1 MQLTQPGALVTEA
14 GSTTGSHTIPATQIV
29 GSIRFHWGRR
39 HAQGLP
45 GAVMSTS
52 KIPFS
57 LRGAGA
63 AAPQP
68 QIAAP
73 NGQSQTLGVLA
84 AACIATAAPYAG
96 AQAQTPSG
104 QLPALN
110 VEAPAEVRRAQPA
123 RARPSQARATPRAA
137 RPRAARPATAAPGPA
152 EPAPAVAAPG
162 ANPYA
167 DPAAPYKVDRSASGK
182 LTEPL
187 LNTPRTVTTIPKEV
201 IADKGATS
209 FRDLVRTTPGLTLGT
224 GEGGNAYGDRVTIR
238 GFDARN
244 DVYVDGVRDAGVSI
258 RENFN
263 TEQVEVL
270 KGPSGT
276 VGGRGSAGGAVNVV
290 TKAPSFVNFME
301 AGVQFGTDAT
311 RRATVD
317 GNYVVHPDI
326 AVRVNGMGQ
335 LADVAGRDEVFD
347 NRWGGA
353 IAVTYR
359 PLQNFKVTLSYSHTD
374 IDQLPD
380 WGVPFNTRTLRPFT
394 ENGLRRS
401 NYYGLPN
408 RDFQKARQD
417 IASAKLDWDVN
428 HWLNVTNTTRYGF
441 SVLDYVA
448 GAPGTPVTTA
458 ANPALWTV
466 PSTAKS
472 RYQDVETYAN
482 QTQATMKFDT
492 FGWKHTLVVGA
503 EFSREDLSRD
513 TYLAL
518 ATEAFGAVNIPGTTL
533 NLWNPRGVD
542 IPFTGTFVKTGRPTN
557 VVVDTA
563 SLYALD
569 TINIQDKLFLTGGI
583 RMEHYDT
590 KASSTAANGVTTVLS
605 RDDTLVNFNL
615 GATYKLLPE
624 LAIYAAYGTSSNPS
638 GAELDGGGNDYGGLT
653 AQNATVGPEKNKSY
667 EVGAKWEAFDRKL
680 LLTAALFRTEKTNA
694 RETLG
699 ASIVGGGEYKVEGV
713 EFSVGGK
720 VFDRLSLFGGA
731 VFMSSEITKSVT
743 AANIGRKLAN
753 VAHESFSLL
762 AKYDV
767 TDKLSVGAQATYTSK
782 QFGGTLAAN
791 NNVLPD
797 GWRFDALAEYK
808 FTPSISAKIQVLNLT
823 NEVLYDAFYRSG
835 APYVY
840 LAPGRSA
847 QFSLAFKY

>member
-1 MQLTQPGALVTEA
+1 
-14 GSTTGSHTIPATQIV
+14 
-29 GSIRFHWGRR
+29 
-39 HAQGLP
+39 
-45 GAVMSTS
+45 MSNI

-57 LRGAGA
+57 LRGAEPTSILTAKLPA
-63 AAPQP
+63 AKIPTAKVS
-68 QIAAP
+68 AANRAASAASHP
-73 NGQSQTLGVLA
+73 AALGVFA
-84 AACIATAAPYAG
+84 AACIASTAPLDEAR
-96 AQAQTPSG
+96 AQSASG

-123 RARPSQARATPRAA
+123 RARATPARAPSRAAA
-137 RPRAARPATAAPGPA
+137 RPRAARPVATAAPAPAGPA
-152 EPAPAVAAPG
+152 PAAPG

-167 DPAAPYKVDRSASGK
+167 DAAAPYKVDRSASGK
-182 LTEPL
+182 LSEPL

-209 FRDLVRTTPGLTLGT
+209 FRELVRTTPGLTLGT
-224 GEGGNAYGDRVTIR
+224 GEGGNAYGDRVSIR

-244 DVYVDGVRDAGVSI
+244 DIYVDGVRDAGVNI

-263 TEQVEVL
+263 TEQVEIL

-276 VGGRGSAGGAVNVV
+276 VGGRGSSGGAVNVV
-290 TKAPSFVNFME
+290 TKAPSFVNFMN
-301 AGVQFGTDAT
+301 AGVQLGTDAT
-311 RRATVD
+311 RRATLD
-317 GNYVVHPDI
+317 TNYVVNPDLAI
-326 AVRVNGMGQ
+326 RINGMGQ

-353 IAVTYR
+353 FAVTYR
-359 PLQNFKVTLSYSHTD
+359 PLETFKVTLSYSHTD

-380 WGVPFNTRTLRPFT
+380 WGVPFDTTNLRPFT

-401 NYYGLPN
+401 NFYGLPN
-408 RDFQKARQD
+408 RDFQKAKQD
-417 IASAKLDWDVN
+417 IASAKVEWDVTP
-428 HWLNVTNTTRYGF
+428 WFNVTNISRYGF

-448 GAPGTPVTTA
+448 GAPGTPVRTA
-458 ANPALWTV
+458 ANPLLWTV

-472 RYQDVETYAN
+472 RYQEVETYAN
-482 QTQATMKFDT
+482 QTNATFKFET
-492 FGWKHTLVVGA
+492 FGWKHTLVTGA

-518 ATEAFGAVNIPGTTL
+518 ATEAFGVTNIPGSTL

-542 IPFTGTFVKTGRPTN
+542 IPWTGQFIKTGRPTQ
-557 VVVDTA
+557 VKVDTA

-569 TINIQDKLFLTGGI
+569 TINIQDRLYLSGGV
-583 RMEHYDT
+583 RVEHYDT
-590 KASSTAANGVTTVLS
+590 TASSTAANGVVTTLS
-605 RDDTLVNFNL
+605 RDDTLVNYNL

-624 LAIYAAYGTSSNPS
+624 LAIYAAYGTSPNPS

-653 AQNATVGPEKNKSY
+653 AQNATIGPEKNKSY
-667 EVGAKWEAFDRKL
+667 EVGAKWEVFDRRL
-680 LLTAALFRTEKTNA
+680 LMTAALFRTEKNNA
-694 RETLG
+694 RESFG
-699 ASIVGGGEYKVEGV
+699 GSIVGGGEYKVEGV

-720 VFDRLSLFGGA
+720 VLDRLSLFGGA
-731 VFMSSEITKSVT
+731 VFMTSEVTKSVT

-753 VAHESFSLL
+753 VAHESFNIL

-767 TDKLSVGAQATYTSK
+767 TDKLAVGVQATYTG
-782 QFGGTLAAN
+782 QRYGGTLAAN
-791 NNVLPD
+791 NNVLPA

-808 FTPSISAKIQVLNLT
+808 FTPTISAKVQVLNLT

-835 APYVY
+835 SPYVY